1 MAETSIGTPEQ
12 LRDPNYT
19 PALHK
24 AIPLGIQHVLAMF
37 VSNVTPAIIVAGAAG
52 FGFGSNSP
60 DFPELLY
67 LIQMSMLF
75 AGVATLL
82 QTITLGP
89 VGAALPIVQGTSF
102 AFLPIMIPLVAGKGV
117 DGLAALFGGVIVGGV
132 FHACLGAVIG
142 KIRFALPPLVTG
154 LVVTMIGLALVKV
167 GIQYAAGGVPAI
179 GTPEYG
185 SMLNWSAAMVVVVV
199 TLGLKFFTRGM
210 LSVSAVLIGLVVGY
224 LYALMVG
231 MVTFEAIGTSWS
243 RASAFALPVP
253 FKYGFEFSFAAV
265 IGFCLM
271 AFVSAI
277 ETVGDVS
284 GVTKG
289 GAGREATD
297 DEISGATYA
306 DGFGSA
312 LAGVF
317 GGLPNTSFSQ
327 NVGLIAMTGV
337 MSRHVVT
344 IGALFLILCGLV
356 PKVGAIIRTVP
367 IEVLGGG
374 VIVMFGMVVAAGVS
388 MLSDVDWNR
397 RNMVIFAISLSIGF
411 GLQLEPD
418 AVQHL
423 PDTLGILMK
432 SGLLPAALIAI
443 VLNLILP
450 DELSDEATEEV
461 SGGLSGHG
469 AGSLPKE
476 H

>member
-1 MAETSIGTPEQ
+1 MSNASIGTPEQ

-19 PALHK
+19 PPLAK

-89 VGAALPIVQGTSF
+89 VGAGLPIVQGTSF

-117 DGLAALFGGVIVGGV
+117 DGLAAVFGGVIIGGM
-132 FHACLGAVIG
+132 FHAFLGLFIG

-154 LVVTMIGLALVKV
+154 LVVTMIGLSLVKV
-167 GIQYAAGGVPAI
+167 GIQYSAGGVPAI

-185 SMLNWSAAMVVVVV
+185 SLLNWSAALVVIFV
-199 TLGLKFFTRGM
+199 TLGLKFYARGM
-210 LSVSAVLIGLVVGY
+210 LSVSAVLLGLIAGY
-224 LYALMVG
+224 IYALMTG
-231 MVTFEAIGTSWS
+231 MLTFDTIASSWS
-243 RASAFALPVP
+243 NASAFALPQP
-253 FKYGFEFSFAAV
+253 FKYGFEISAAAV

-271 AFVSAI
+271 GFVSAI
-277 ETVGDVS
+277 ETVGDVT
-284 GVTKG
+284 GITKG
-289 GAGREATD
+289 GAGRDATD
-297 DEISGATYA
+297 EEISGATYA
-306 DGFGSA
+306 DGLGSTVAGLFGA
-312 LAGVF
+312 F
-317 GGLPNTSFSQ
+317 PNTSFSQ

-344 IGALFLILCGLV
+344 CGAIFLIICGLV
-356 PKVGAIIRTVP
+356 PKVGGLIRTVP

-388 MLSDVDWNR
+388 MLSDVNWNR
-397 RNMVIFAISLSIGF
+397 RNMVIFAISLTIGL
-411 GLQLEPD
+411 GLKLDPG
-418 AVQHL
+418 ALQHM
-423 PDTLGILMK
+423 PDTARILLTT
-432 SGLLPAALIAI
+432 GLLPAAAIAI
-443 VLNLILP
+443 ILNLILP
-450 DELSDEATEEV
+450 DELSEEATEEV
-461 SGGLSGHG
+461 SGGMAGHG
-469 AGSLPKE
+469 KGSLPAE
-476 H
+476 